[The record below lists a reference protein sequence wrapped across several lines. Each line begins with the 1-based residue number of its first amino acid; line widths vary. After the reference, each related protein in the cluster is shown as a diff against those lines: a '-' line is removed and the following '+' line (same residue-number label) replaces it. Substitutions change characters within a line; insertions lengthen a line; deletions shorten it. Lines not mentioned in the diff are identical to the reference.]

1 MHNAGAP
8 RTRATIDDMSI
19 PPDLFA
25 KPLDPEALQSRQVR
39 VDAEDALA
47 DALRDLLD
55 ATIRTKV
62 ADDVLAAATEQVRE
76 LTALLSTDLHDGALG
91 LQRQPDGRLH
101 DPGNPMTGRRN
112 AAAPPLRIERD
123 DDAQTAVT
131 TFNVGA
137 AYEGPPACVHGGVSA
152 SILDQVLGAAATT
165 TGKPGMTA
173 YLNLTYRRPTF
184 LFQDHTV
191 EGRVIEVSQ
200 WKSLV
205 RGEIRDAEGH
215 VTVEAEGLFV
225 VPRIARDLLSPPMSD
240 AP

>member
-1 MHNAGAP
+1 
-8 RTRATIDDMSI
+8 MSI
-19 PPDLFA
+19 PVDLFA
-25 KPLDPEALQSRQVR
+25 KTFDDPERVNARQAR

-47 DALRDLLD
+47 DAVRDLLD
-55 ATIRTKV
+55 ATIRTK
-62 ADDVLAAATEQVRE
+62 APDEVLVEATSAIRE
-76 LTALLSTDLHDGALG
+76 VTARLSSELHDGALG

-123 DDAQTAVT
+123 HDEQSAAT
-131 TFNVGA
+131 TFFLGA
-137 AYEGPPACVHGGVSA
+137 AYEGPPTCVHGGVSA
-152 SILDQVLGAAATT
+152 SVLDQVLGAAATT

-173 YLNLTYRRPTF
+173 YLNVTYRRPTF
-184 LFQDHTV
+184 LFQEHTV
-191 EGRVIEVSQ
+191 QARVVEVGQ

-205 RGEIRDAEGH
+205 RGEIRDAEGR

-225 VPRIARDLLSPPMSD
+225 VPRIARDLLSAPMSD